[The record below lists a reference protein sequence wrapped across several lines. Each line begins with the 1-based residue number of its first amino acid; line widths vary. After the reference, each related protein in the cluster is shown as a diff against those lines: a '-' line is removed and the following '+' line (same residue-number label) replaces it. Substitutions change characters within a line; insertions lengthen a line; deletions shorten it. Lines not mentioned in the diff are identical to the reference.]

1 MFGNVWLEID
11 NVYEDDN
18 VHEDDNVYDDDN
30 VYENYHMMIIVMM
43 QVKNQSYSWRIFHQW
58 DSEPIKSALLGKGH
72 R

>member
-1 MFGNVWLEID
+1 MFGNVYED
-11 NVYEDDN
+11 YNVYEHYNVYEDF
-18 VHEDDNVYDDDN
+18 
-30 VYENYHMMIIVMM
+30 HMVIIVMM